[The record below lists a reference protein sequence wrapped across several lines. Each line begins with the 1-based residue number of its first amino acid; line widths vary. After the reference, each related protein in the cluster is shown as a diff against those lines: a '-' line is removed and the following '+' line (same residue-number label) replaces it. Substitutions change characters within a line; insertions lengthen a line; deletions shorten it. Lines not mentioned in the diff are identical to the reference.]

1 MKLLNKRKIKVKI
14 ILIILI
20 CSLVAALMGILFDLS
35 GSIMEYRK
43 NIIQDTELHSKVI
56 GEYCKLPL
64 EFNYPKEAEVVLENL
79 EHVPNILEAMLTDQN
94 DQVFASYTRN
104 GNRSK
109 LIEVVSN
116 NQTNLIKESEYFFR
130 NELITNG
137 KMIGKLYLI
146 ADVDVTDLIITKIYR
161 SLILLLIMIAVVFVM
176 ANYLH
181 RKISDPIVELA
192 VETERIAETQ
202 NYQFDA
208 QYYYEDEIGLLYQGF
223 ENFVNKLNIQ
233 SKEVNRVLYEL
244 SQSEERYRTLVNNL
258 PVGIARSTPEGKI
271 ISANPAMAEMYGYES
286 VDEVIKTPAFNFY
299 PENNGRSQMLQQL
312 LLNGFLKNYEDL
324 ELRKDGSRIW
334 ISANYRLTQ
343 EFGDYI
349 DGVYID
355 ITQKKL
361 MELELINAKEKAE
374 KSDRLKSA
382 FLANMSHEIRTPLN
396 SIIGF
401 SELIQDDAFD
411 ESQKKSFLEQVIRN
425 GHILLH
431 VINDILDISRI
442 ESGELSMA
450 KSKINLKSFFNDMF
464 HHTKISA
471 EAKNLS
477 VKTFVDDG
485 ELDDSV
491 CLHADLQRLTQVF
504 TNLISNS
511 LKFTNVGYIEIGR
524 KQTAEFVVFHV
535 KDTGIG
541 IPPEYHAEIF
551 KRFRQVEDAN
561 SRKYGGNG
569 LGLAITRNLVEL
581 MGGKIWLESEPGKGS
596 TFYFTIPLAD
606 D

>member
-1 MKLLNKRKIKVKI
+1 
-14 ILIILI
+14 
-20 CSLVAALMGILFDLS
+20 
-35 GSIMEYRK
+35 
-43 NIIQDTELHSKVI
+43 
-56 GEYCKLPL
+56 
-64 EFNYPKEAEVVLENL
+64 
-79 EHVPNILEAMLTDQN
+79 
-94 DQVFASYTRN
+94 
-104 GNRSK
+104 
-109 LIEVVSN
+109 
-116 NQTNLIKESEYFFR
+116 
-130 NELITNG
+130 
-137 KMIGKLYLI
+137 MIGKLYLI
-146 ADVDVTDLIITKIYR
+146 ADVNVTVLIIKKIYR
-161 SLILLLIMIAVVFVM
+161 SLISLLIMIIVVFVM

-208 QYYYEDEIGLLYQGF
+208 KYFYEDEIGLLYQGF

-233 SKEVNRVLYEL
+233 SQEVNRILHEL

-299 PENNGRSQMLQQL
+299 PENNGRSQMLQKLSQ
-312 LLNGFLKNYEDL
+312 NGFLKNYEDL
-324 ELRKDGSRIW
+324 ELRKDGSKIW

-401 SELIQDDAFD
+401 SELMQDDAFD
-411 ESQKKSFLEQVIRN
+411 ESQKQSFLEQVIRN

-442 ESGELSMA
+442 ESGELSMV
-450 KSKINLKSFFNDMF
+450 KSRINLKSFFNEMV

-471 EAKNLS
+471 EAKNLL

-485 ELDDSV
+485 ELDDSA
-491 CLHADLQRLTQVF
+491 CLHADLQRLTQIF
-504 TNLISNS
+504 TNLISNA

-524 KQTAEFVVFHV
+524 NLTSEFVVFHV

-541 IPPEYHAEIF
+541 IPPEHHAEIF
-551 KRFRQVEDAN
+551 KRFRQVEDAT

-581 MGGKIWLESEPGKGS
+581 MGGKIWLESESGKGS
-596 TFYFTIPLAD
+596 TFYFTIPLAND
-606 D
+606 